1 MTAKD
6 CTTFALMDIH
16 CTNKE
21 HFILK
26 KIARS
31 SQMLGMPCY
40 VIGGFVRDKLIH
52 RKTKDID
59 IICVGDGVVLAHIV
73 AKQFT
78 PTPAVAFFKNFGT
91 ALVLYYLQAIIV
103 ILFMLLLIVPGII
116 RAIAYAMSYY
126 ILADQPHLGPMEVL
140 NESKRMMDGYKMKY
154 FRMMLRFFGL
164 SLLCILTLGIG
175 YLWLFP
181 YMQVTMAK
189 FYDDLKKER
198 GEEEFI

>member
-1 MTAKD
+1 M
-6 CTTFALMDIH
+6 
-16 CTNKE
+16 
-21 HFILK
+21 
-26 KIARS
+26 
-31 SQMLGMPCY
+31 
-40 VIGGFVRDKLIH
+40 
-52 RKTKDID
+52 
-59 IICVGDGVVLAHIV
+59 
-73 AKQFT
+73 
-78 PTPAVAFFKNFGT
+78 
-91 ALVLYYLQAIIV
+91 QAIIV
-103 ILFMLLLIVPGII
+103 LLFTLLLIVPGVI

>member
-1 MTAKD
+1 MGTPNAELMKMARASLSGKWGLAVGASAVYILV
-6 CTTFALMDIH
+6 CATMAIPFVGQIAALFMVGPLLLGYATFALS
-16 CTNKE
+16 
-21 HFILK
+21 L
-26 KIARS
+26 ARDEEDARLE
-31 SQMLGMPCY
+31 QIFNG
-40 VIGGFVRDKLIH
+40 
-52 RKTKDID
+52 
-59 IICVGDGVVLAHIV
+59 
-73 AKQFT
+73 
-78 PTPAVAFFKNFGT
+78 FKNFGT
-91 ALVLYYLQAIIV
+91 ALGLYYLQAIIV
-103 ILFMLLLIVPGII
+103 ILFTLLLIVPGII